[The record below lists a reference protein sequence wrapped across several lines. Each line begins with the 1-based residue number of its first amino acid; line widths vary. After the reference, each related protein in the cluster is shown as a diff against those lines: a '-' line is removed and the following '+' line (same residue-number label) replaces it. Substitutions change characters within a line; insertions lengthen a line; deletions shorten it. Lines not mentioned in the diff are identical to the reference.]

1 MTEGPEFPIGV
12 GHNLLPGDSK
22 DWWTALD
29 LVITHK
35 VTDKLSLG
43 IGFDY
48 VETPKIPGST
58 SGAKQWGGVAG
69 YVSYALD
76 PHLTLNTRMEWYDD
90 AANGF
95 STGSSVGANYYEA
108 TAGVA
113 IKPFPKDKYLSG
125 LLFRP
130 EIRYNHSD
138 RSVFNSNGRDE
149 LTFSVDALF
158 TF

>member
-1 MTEGPEFPIGV
+1 M
-12 GHNLLPGDSK
+12 
-22 DWWTALD
+22 
-29 LVITHK
+29 
-35 VTDKLSLG
+35 SLG
-43 IGFDY
+43 LGIDY
-48 VETPKIPGST
+48 VYAPQIPGLT

-76 PHLTLNTRMEWYDD
+76 PHFTLNTRLEWYRD

-95 STGSSVGANYYEA
+95 STGAPVSASYYEA

-113 IKPFPKDKYLSG
+113 IKPFPNDKFLSK

-130 EIRYNHSD
+130 EVRYDHSD
-138 RSVFNSNGRDE
+138 HAVFNSGNRDQ
-149 LTFSVDALF
+149 LTFSVGALF